1 MTGKASEE
9 WCTKTLTSRS
19 LHKVSKKDI
28 GCHVECVVFCGTW
41 DLLHL
46 LFGCEDTE
54 MLLGCK
60 RFFF

>member
-28 GCHVECVVFCGTW
+28 GCHVECVVFRGTW

-46 LFGCEDTE
+46 LFG
-54 MLLGCK
+54 
-60 RFFF
+60 